1 MSSWGWGSFFFNLQ
15 AVNDFSIFGS
25 KSSPFYF
32 TSRWEAF
39 FCEKLKKEEPSFFL
53 IFFAFCRYCAD
64 CSSKLPY
71 IRVFLKKF
79 DGFEFWC
86 GLIFNQLKHTPAQ
99 APTVSLRGPAQ
110 DLQKRARSASFG
122 VLVQE
127 EVSIYRR
134 FFDLENVLLSD
145 GLGCAGR

>member
-1 MSSWGWGSFFFNLQ
+1 MSSWGWGSKFLNFK

-39 FCEKLKKEEPSFFL
+39 FCEKLKKYELFFFL

-79 DGFEFWC
+79 DWFQFWC
-86 GLIFNQLKHTPAQ
+86 GLIFSHLKHTPAQ
-99 APTVSLRGPAQ
+99 VYVLIPPRNSAKQKPKEVQSAAKPPAE
-110 DLQKRARSASFG
+110 RSEANK
-122 VLVQE
+122 VA
-127 EVSIYRR
+127 IY
-134 FFDLENVLLSD
+134 LYM
-145 GLGCAGR
+145 

>member
-1 MSSWGWGSFFFNLQ
+1 MSSWGWGSKFLNFK

-99 APTVSLRGPAQ
+99 VYLLIPQRDSAKQISKEVQSAAKPPA
-110 DLQKRARSASFG
+110 KRSEANELPSEARLKGNSNH
-122 VLVQE
+122 
-127 EVSIYRR
+127 
-134 FFDLENVLLSD
+134 NV
-145 GLGCAGR
+145 